1 MIHVTDWLPT
11 FWHMASLGGTIPPNR
26 PIKTLPLDGVD
37 QWLPISQ
44 GLPSNR
50 TEFLIN
56 IDPKPVACGHR
67 VPHAGIRWGDWKL
80 IIGAGGPPNGWYP
93 APELSGSCSGGN
105 MTMKPA
111 SYIELYNIV
120 LDPSETKN
128 VSNKYPEI
136 VKMLTE
142 KIDGYKATVVAMGN
156 RKKDP
161 ASNPANFNNTWM
173 PWMDGEE
180 EGERMDQGEYS
191 LGRELWMSG

>member
-1 MIHVTDWLPT
+1 
-11 FWHMASLGGTIPPNR
+11 
-26 PIKTLPLDGVD
+26 
-37 QWLPISQ
+37 
-44 GLPSNR
+44 
-50 TEFLIN
+50 
-56 IDPKPVACGHR
+56 
-67 VPHAGIRWGDWKL
+67 
-80 IIGAGGPPNGWYP
+80 
-93 APELSGSCSGGN
+93 

-128 VSNKYPEI
+128 VSTKYPEI

-180 EGERMDQGEYS
+180 GERMEGEYS
-191 LGRELWMSG
+191 LGRELWMSGNELTEEDLTGCNLEWDQDAINLVEF